1 MAAVAIAGGYGLV
14 IALTSGSQGA
24 FLAQLFPAAERYSGI
39 AIARE
44 VNGAIVAGLTPA
56 ALVWIIDLAGGR
68 VLAGAV
74 AVSAAC
80 LISLLAVILGS
91 RLSPDPQTTGA
102 H

>member
-1 MAAVAIAGGYGLV
+1 M
-14 IALTSGSQGA
+14 
-24 FLAQLFPAAERYSGI
+24 
-39 AIARE
+39 
-44 VNGAIVAGLTPA
+44 AGLTPA

>member
-14 IALTSGSQGA
+14 IALASGSQGA
-24 FLAQLFPAAERYSGI
+24 FLAQLFSAAERCSGI

-74 AVSAAC
+74 AVSAVC
-80 LISLLAVILGS
+80 LISLLPDH
-91 RLSPDPQTTGA
+91 RSPLT
-102 H
+102 